1 MTRRAVTPSGRTD
14 FIEAGPE
21 DRLDVLDGIRERM
34 KQEDLSPLEN
44 YVMQKAIALFLLGE
58 RVGWG
63 NLHAR
68 VTQDGLAELTSLN
81 ISDDEKENEVVQA
94 IESLEKKGLL
104 HLTEETNYK
113 FDPTV
118 HIAALRKG
126 QTALVR
132 SVYHFER
139 KHSGSTLEE
148 SSR

>member
-1 MTRRAVTPSGRTD
+1 MTGHGSIPSEQTD

-34 KQEDLSPLEN
+34 KQETLSPLEN

-58 RVGWG
+58 RVGWS

-68 VTQDGLAELTSLN
+68 VIQDRLAELSSLN
-81 ISDDEKENEVVQA
+81 ISDDEKENEVIQA
-94 IESLEKKGLL
+94 MASLERRGLL
-104 HLTEETNYK
+104 HLAEETNYP

-118 HIAALRKG
+118 RIAALRKG
-126 QTALVR
+126 QSALVR

-139 KHSGSTLEE
+139 KHSAQ
-148 SSR
+148 

>member
-1 MTRRAVTPSGRTD
+1 MTEHGSTPSGRTD

-34 KQEDLSPLEN
+34 KQENLSPLEN

-68 VTQDGLAELTSLN
+68 VTQDGLAELSSSN
-81 ISDDEKENEVVQA
+81 ISDDEKENEVIQA
-94 IESLEKKGLL
+94 IEALEKKGLL
-104 HLTEETNYK
+104 HLAEEANYQ

-118 HIAALRKG
+118 RIAALREG
-126 QTALVR
+126 QSALVR
-132 SVYHFER
+132 IVYHFER
-139 KHSGSTLEE
+139 KHSAK
-148 SSR
+148 